1 METTLAVSGPG
12 DDMAGASNDLR
23 RWLRRHPDLRD
34 RVVRD
39 HVPEPPPE
47 AMGAT
52 GELVSL
58 LLAPGG
64 LTAALAAAVV
74 AWLQN
79 RRGSQ
84 TVTITLPD
92 GTQVVVSSE
101 RVRDLDAAGS
111 GELAQRV
118 AEALE
123 RRTPATGDRTQPD
136 SPSEPDGLS
145 EPDGPAARPDPVP
158 DGTDGGPPSRD
169 GS

>member
-1 METTLAVSGPG
+1 MRATLAVSGGG
-12 DDMAGASNDLR
+12 DAVAGASNDLR
-23 RWLRRHPDLRD
+23 RWLGRHADLRHQILREPA
-34 RVVRD
+34 RV
-39 HVPEPPPE
+39 PAPGS
-47 AMGAT
+47 MGAT

-79 RRGSQ
+79 RRGNQ

-101 RVRDLDAAGS
+101 RVRGLDAAGS

-118 AEALE
+118 AAALE
-123 RRTPATGDRTQPD
+123 QGTSASTDDRAVRSTDPASRAADR
-136 SPSEPDGLS
+136 S
-145 EPDGPAARPDPVP
+145 RPE
-158 DGTDGGPPSRD
+158 S
-169 GS
+169 S